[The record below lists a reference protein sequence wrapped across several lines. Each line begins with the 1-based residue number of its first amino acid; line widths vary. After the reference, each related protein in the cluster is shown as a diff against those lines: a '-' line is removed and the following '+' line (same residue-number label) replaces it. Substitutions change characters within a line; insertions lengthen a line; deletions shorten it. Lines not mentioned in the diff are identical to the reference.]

1 MANTNFYFTIFDLP
15 SFYSGSLGTISP
27 RRLEPKTVHCSR
39 STTDGSSMMEK
50 VVNSRKVN
58 HIDHFSFY
66 TDIYR
71 NCWTIPRTGL
81 YRAKGQNRPFL
92 VLEPYTPRTRYLQ
105 HSSKYRCDTAVTNAN
120 GVLVRLISDGSGP
133 GYIRL
138 CLVLL

>member
-15 SFYSGSLGTISP
+15 SIYSGSLGTISP

-50 VVNSRKVN
+50 VVTSRKVN
-58 HIDHFSFY
+58 HIDHFSLY

-81 YRAKGQNRPFL
+81 YSAKGQNR
-92 VLEPYTPRTRYLQ
+92 PYTPRTRYLL
-105 HSSKYRCDTAVTNAN
+105 HSSKYRRDTAVTNAN

-133 GYIRL
+133 GYIRS